1 MENKIKELIKIVKL
15 LEKLVIQLIS
25 LFGWIAILVFTIKGI
40 FVGYIYEDDYNKEF
54 VKILTKERGVKLAP

>member
-1 MENKIKELIKIVKL
+1 MEDKMKELIKIVKL

-40 FVGYIYEDDYNKEF
+40 FN
-54 VKILTKERGVKLAP
+54 